1 MTDLLDQAGDVRE
14 ADALDT
20 EALTAY
26 LTDTIDGLSGE
37 LAVKQFGG
45 GASNLTYQLT
55 LGGREMILRRPP
67 SGTKPKSGHDMARE
81 FKVLSHLQGH
91 FAPAPKPL
99 VFCNDH
105 SVIGAE
111 FYVMEKL
118 SGIIVRRDLPKGM
131 DLSEDDAGTLCRN
144 LVGTLAELHQ
154 VDFAA
159 AGLSELG
166 KPEGYVGR
174 QVSGWNGRYAKART
188 DDVPENPQVMA
199 WLEDKQ
205 PPDGANPG
213 IIHNDYKLDNVVLDP
228 ADPLKVIGVLDWE
241 MTTLGDPLMDL
252 GSTLAYWVEAGDPPY
267 MQLARMMPT
276 TLPGM
281 FTRDEVIAHYA
292 QLTGRNMDHFD
303 FYYAFGLFRLAVIA
317 QQIYYRY
324 YHGQTTNKRFE
335 AFGQMVGLLIQR
347 TDEIISKSE
356 L

>member
-1 MTDLLDQAGDVRE
+1 MSDLLDQAGDVRE

-20 EALTAY
+20 EALAAY
-26 LTDTIDGLSGE
+26 LQQHIEGLSGE
-37 LAVKQFGG
+37 LAVRQFAG

-55 LGGREMILRRPP
+55 MGDREMILRRPP

-81 FKVLSHLQGH
+81 YKVLSHLQGH
-91 FAPAPKPL
+91 FGPAPKPL
-99 VFCNDH
+99 VFCDDH

-131 DLSEDDAGTLCRN
+131 ELSAEDAGALCRN
-144 LVGTLAELHQ
+144 LIGTLATLHQ
-154 VDFAA
+154 VDYAR
-159 AGLSELG
+159 AGLAELG
-166 KPEGYVGR
+166 RPEGYVAR

-188 DDVPENPQVMA
+188 GDVPENPQVMA
-199 WLEDKQ
+199 WLEAKQ
-205 PPDGANPG
+205 PADGANPG

-228 ADPLKVIGVLDWE
+228 NNPLEVIGVLDWE

-252 GSTLAYWVEAGDPPY
+252 GSTLAYWVEADDPPY

-276 TLPGM
+276 HLPGM

-292 QLTGRNMDHFD
+292 ELTGRNMDHFD
-303 FYYAFGLFRLAVIA
+303 FYYTFGLFRLAVIA

-324 YHGQTTNKRFE
+324 YHGQTTNKRFA

-347 TDEIISKSE
+347 TDEIISASD

>member
-1 MTDLLDQAGDVRE
+1 MSELLDQAGEVRE
-14 ADALDT
+14 ADALDIS
-20 EALTAY
+20 ALSAF
-26 LTDTIDGLSGE
+26 LQQHVEGLNGE
-37 LAVKQFGG
+37 LNVRQFAG
-45 GASNLTYQLT
+45 GASNLTYQLSM
-55 LGGREMILRRPP
+55 GGRDMILRRPP

-81 FKVLSHLQGH
+81 FKVLTALQGH

-99 VFCNDH
+99 VFCDDP

-131 DLSEDDAGTLCRN
+131 ALSEADAGTLCRN
-144 LVGTLAELHQ
+144 LIGTLAELHQ
-154 VDFAA
+154 VDFAT
-159 AGLSELG
+159 AGLADLG
-166 KPEGYVGR
+166 RPEGYVAR

-199 WLEDKQ
+199 WLEAKQ

-228 ADPLKVIGVLDWE
+228 ADPLQVIGVLDWE

-303 FYYAFGLFRLAVIA
+303 FYYTFGLFRLAVIA